1 MAEGIQRMQRASKH
15 CKDWGMEL
23 QICGER
29 EKLLQAARG
38 CFMIP
43 LLAEKEPA
51 KVSMVCMGGSSK
63 KVTMPGSS
71 SEQNLLQGD
80 MVWVS
85 C

>member
-1 MAEGIQRMQRASKH
+1 
-15 CKDWGMEL
+15 
-23 QICGER
+23 
-29 EKLLQAARG
+29 
-38 CFMIP
+38 MIP
-43 LLAEKEPA
+43 LLTEKVPA
-51 KVSMVCMGGSSK
+51 VVSVVCMGGSSN